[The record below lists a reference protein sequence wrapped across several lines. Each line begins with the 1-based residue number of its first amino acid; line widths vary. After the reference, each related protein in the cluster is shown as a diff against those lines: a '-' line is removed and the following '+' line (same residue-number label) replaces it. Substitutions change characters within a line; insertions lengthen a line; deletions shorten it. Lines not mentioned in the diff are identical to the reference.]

1 MLFRSDTE
9 LWQAEQVLD
18 PEWIG
23 QRGWADV
30 RQALPEHLPPGD
42 YPVTGLREY
51 DRPYHLWGLQVH
63 ARVPGIE
70 LDRTFLLDVSAP
82 SAASAFV
89 DFDGGAAGAQPAP
102 SGTKTTTLTSQ
113 APTNAG
119 PERMPLVAW
128 LAIGVVVI
136 GIGVVGFAAVKSFGQ
151 PADTQVATASRTM
164 PGPTQSARAG
174 AATQPR
180 PGGVPLAADGI
191 LEIGRAHV

>member
-1 MLFRSDTE
+1 MCSSDLRLVLEKRLPDDARITARFTCRRTVKVRVRERNAEGEMEDRDRDVDTE

-23 QRGWADV
+23 LRGWADV
-30 RQALPEHLPPGD
+30 HQALPEHLPPGD
-42 YPVTGLREY
+42 YPVKGLREY

-119 PERMPLVAW
+119 PE
-128 LAIGVVVI
+128 
-136 GIGVVGFAAVKSFGQ
+136 
-151 PADTQVATASRTM
+151 
-164 PGPTQSARAG
+164 
-174 AATQPR
+174 
-180 PGGVPLAADGI
+180 
-191 LEIGRAHV
+191 IGRAHV